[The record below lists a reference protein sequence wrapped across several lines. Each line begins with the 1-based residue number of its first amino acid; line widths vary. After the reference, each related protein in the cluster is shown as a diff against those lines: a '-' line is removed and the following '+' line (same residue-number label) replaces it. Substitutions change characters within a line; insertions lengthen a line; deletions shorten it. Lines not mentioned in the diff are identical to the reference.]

1 MYWGRVYYTVPFTI
15 STYYTIKILAA
26 YDSTTVDMYCNNV
39 RKYYSINAGKFVTL
53 NQQSGYCAFHS
64 NKEVLVTQISTAY
77 KRGCYSSWTT
87 DDPVLTIIPA
97 TIHYNNE
104 IKLSTVQS
112 SSYSNYINIVL
123 LAEYYQPHMIY
134 LLANGVNKSLQS
146 QTWTAIRYKYTAN
159 AYGVRIS
166 VPKGSVRIIHT
177 KATAAAPMAA
187 AVYDS
192 NSAPSYGHPGGLNI
206 PKLLPGA

>member
-1 MYWGRVYYTVPFTI
+1 M
-15 STYYTIKILAA
+15 
-26 YDSTTVDMYCNNV
+26 
-39 RKYYSINAGKFVTL
+39 
-53 NQQSGYCAFHS
+53 
-64 NKEVLVTQISTAY
+64 
-77 KRGCYSSWTT
+77 
-87 DDPVLTIIPA
+87 LTIISA

-112 SSYSNYINIVL
+112 SSYSNYIYIVV

-146 QTWTAIRYKYTAN
+146 QTWTAIRYKNTAD

-166 VPKGSVRIIHT
+166 VPKGSVRIIYT

-187 AVYDS
+187 VVYGS